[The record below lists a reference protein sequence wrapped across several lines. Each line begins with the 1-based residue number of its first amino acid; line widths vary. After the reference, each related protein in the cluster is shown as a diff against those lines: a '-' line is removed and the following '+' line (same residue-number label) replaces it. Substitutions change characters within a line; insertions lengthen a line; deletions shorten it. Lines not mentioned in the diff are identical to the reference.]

1 MIKFITLKFI
11 NIIEFQRIIRNQ
23 LYIGIIQTLTIF
35 KEFISLIVIYS
46 REELMT

>member
-35 KEFISLIVIYS
+35 KNLYH
-46 REELMT
+46 